1 MRSQLAPLSVALC
14 VAAAAA
20 SAQEIKLNVPS
31 APAPAPAAMP
41 AAPRAQ
47 RVAVVDFARIWNDV
61 PNLRERAR
69 GPVAAVEAEEDKLCK
84 AIEAQVKEAKATAE
98 NTALRREV
106 RAEAQERALDL
117 LQRLDLTRDFYRR
130 MKSSTEQQQ
139 VRKLAGDIGEVI
151 ETIAQAGQW
160 DLVLNAA
167 SAGREGLPVV
177 LYANPDTA
185 DLTDAVIEALKTKAP
200 TPNPGR

>member
-1 MRSQLAPLSVALC
+1 MRSRLAPLSAALC

-20 SAQEIKLNVPS
+20 AAQDIKLNVPS
-31 APAPAPAAMP
+31 APAPAAPP

-47 RVAVVDFARIWNDV
+47 RVAVVDFARIWNEV
-61 PNLRERAR
+61 PDLRERAR
-69 GPVAAVEAEEDKLCK
+69 GPVATVEAEEDKLCK
-84 AIEAQVKEAKATAE
+84 AIEAQIKEAKATAE

-117 LQRLDLTRDFYRR
+117 IHRLDLTRDFYRR
-130 MKSSTEQQQ
+130 MKSSSEQQQ

-151 ETIAQAGQW
+151 ETVARAGQW

-177 LYANPDTA
+177 LYADPDTA
-185 DLTDAVIEALKTKAP
+185 DLTDAVIEALKARAP